1 MKAELSGSV
10 SSHVL
15 DELVERVR
23 GRHIANQARALLPH
37 EIVIT
42 HDGKDI
48 FAYATAKP
56 AVQSART
63 AIQALAGRASAVIS
77 HWDDGL
83 DEWVQ
88 VDPPLRGIAKQRRGA
103 AERYARKRETRTLVA
118 SAGKLVRAE
127 IEQSMREQADR
138 LGLELTITEHPHLL
152 TCQVLFEVTGQR
164 HKIDELAADLNAEE
178 MATMR
183 AERAVM
189 LSPL

>member
-10 SSHVL
+10 SGHVL

-23 GRHIANQARALLPH
+23 GRHIAKQARALVPH
-37 EIVIT
+37 EI
-42 HDGKDI
+42 
-48 FAYATAKP
+48 
-56 AVQSART
+56 
-63 AIQALAGRASAVIS
+63 
-77 HWDDGL
+77 
-83 DEWVQ
+83 
-88 VDPPLRGIAKQRRGA
+88 
-103 AERYARKRETRTLVA
+103 A

-183 AERAVM
+183 AERTVM